1 MHSEELAYKF
11 DDDLIES
18 VENSDAAFGVSR
30 ERLVKTLETIRE
42 EVEGVERVTTHEKT
56 INTHDRY
63 LRAVYLIQVATNEPA
78 GTGAIA
84 DRLDVSPASANEM
97 IGNLEA
103 EGLADHEKYEGVTLT
118 DAGIERARE
127 SVEAYKN
134 IDVDVLPDVLDR
146 TSWEGSATDVAGRLA
161 SNLVLKHAL
170 PNANHR
176 TAVALIRLY

>member
-1 MHSEELAYKF
+1 M
-11 DDDLIES
+11 
-18 VENSDAAFGVSR
+18 
-30 ERLVKTLETIRE
+30 
-42 EVEGVERVTTHEKT
+42 
-56 INTHDRY
+56 NTHDRY

-127 SVEAYKN
+127 SVETFCIIERFLYS
-134 IDVDVLPDVLDR
+134 VLDIEAYR
-146 TSWEGSATDVAGRLA
+146 EEARQLEGVIDATVAERLDTIIDRRPDCPDCFDA
-161 SNLVLKHAL
+161 ETDQCAFLGAE
-170 PNANHR
+170 ADD
-176 TAVALIRLY
+176 

>member
-1 MHSEELAYKF
+1 M
-11 DDDLIES
+11 
-18 VENSDAAFGVSR
+18 
-30 ERLVKTLETIRE
+30 
-42 EVEGVERVTTHEKT
+42 
-56 INTHDRY
+56 NTHDRY

-127 SVEAYKN
+127 SVETFCIIERFLYS
-134 IDVDVLPDVLDR
+134 VLDIEAYR
-146 TSWEGSATDVAGRLA
+146 EEARQLEGVIDATVAERLDTIIDRRPDCPDCFDA
-161 SNLVLKHAL
+161 ETDQCTFLGAE
-170 PNANHR
+170 ADD
-176 TAVALIRLY
+176 